1 MTTVKEKAY
10 AKINLFLDVVAKRDD
25 GFHEIKTV
33 MHTVS
38 LCDEV
43 TVSVQNAHNNFIRIT
58 IPNCAYIPT
67 DNRNLAYR
75 AAELFLDRLGK
86 KATVNI
92 HLYKRIPVAAGLAGG
107 STDAAA
113 VLRALNK
120 AWRKPFSN
128 AVLAKMAAELGS
140 DVPYCVL
147 GKTALCEGRGE
158 LMTPIP
164 TSLHLYTVVAIAKER
179 MSTPEAYSALDS
191 LYSDFDGSC
200 STGGDAYYPKMCG
213 ALSGGTDIG
222 AGIFNAFESAVLP
235 KCEGARSIKQRMT
248 ELGATSVL
256 MSGSGPSVY
265 GIFPD
270 IDSAKAAENTLR
282 SEKYSAWFAESV

>member
-10 AKINLFLDVVAKRDD
+10 AKINLFLDVVAKRED

-38 LCDEV
+38 LCDDV
-43 TVSVQNAHNNFIRIT
+43 TVSVQNAHNNFIRIS

-113 VLRALNK
+113 VLRAMNK

-128 AVLAKMAAELGS
+128 TVLAKMAAELGS
-140 DVPYCVL
+140 DVPYCVM
-147 GKTALCEGRGE
+147 GGTALCEGRGE
-158 LMTPIP
+158 LMTPIS
-164 TSLHLYTVVAIAKER
+164 TSLHLYTVIAIARER
-179 MSTPEAYSALDS
+179 MSTPEAYSTLDNI
-191 LYSDFDGSC
+191 YSDFTGALA
-200 STGGDAYYPKMCG
+200 TGGDACYPKMFS
-213 ALSGGTDIG
+213 ALSENT
-222 AGIFNAFESAVLP
+222 GIDDGLFNVFECAVLP
-235 KCEGARSIKQRMT
+235 KCEGARNIKKRMA

-270 IDSAKAAENTLR
+270 LNSAKAAENVLR
-282 SEKYSAWFAESV
+282 SENYSAWFAETV